1 LEGYCEVRKLSEI
14 NKSSNIFVK
23 KETNF
28 KSIVKEKYTIMNFTD
43 KDYFANIAKYL
54 EGYCELKKLSEINKS
69 SNIFVKK
76 ETNFKS
82 IVKEKRN
89 KYNCDMLKYYL
100 IKKISYELNNDY
112 NKTINML
119 KKSTK
124 NYKTLTDKECSY
136 LTFKI
141 NAKLYTKLMNKRC
154 LHYLEDIIS
163 YYFNEKNKNN
173 WSNNDIHKISI
184 KISKILFN
192 IILSIDN
199 NYKLKNENILLWI
212 STNRI
217 FS

>member
-1 LEGYCEVRKLSEI
+1 
-14 NKSSNIFVK
+14 
-23 KETNF
+23 
-28 KSIVKEKYTIMNFTD
+28 MNFTD

-76 ETNFKS
+76 ATNFKN

-112 NKTINML
+112 KKILNKVR
-119 KKSTK
+119 KSV
-124 NYKTLTDKECSY
+124 NNFRSLTDKESLY
-136 LTFKI
+136 MTYKI
-141 NAKLYTKLMNKRC
+141 NAYIYTNSMNKGC
-154 LHYLEDIIS
+154 LSYLEDIIS

-173 WSNNDIHKISI
+173 WSNNDIHKISMQ
-184 KISKILFN
+184 ISKILFN

>member
-1 LEGYCEVRKLSEI
+1 
-14 NKSSNIFVK
+14 
-23 KETNF
+23 
-28 KSIVKEKYTIMNFTD
+28 MNFTD

-69 SNIFVKK
+69 SNIFVK
-76 ETNFKS
+76 EATNFKN

-100 IKKISYELNNDY
+100 NKKICYELNNNNY
-112 NKTINML
+112 NKTINKL

-124 NYKTLTDKECSY
+124 NYKTLTDKECLY
-136 LTFKI
+136 LTFSI
-141 NAKLYTKLMNKRC
+141 NSKLYTKLMNKRC
-154 LHYLEDIIS
+154 LPYLEDIIS

-184 KISKILFN
+184 QISKILFN